1 MSAWRTTHS
10 TPFLRLSLRF
20 MQLDLCLSE
29 KEMRV
34 IQIHIGGKKNHLI
47 FKDGNHEKMG
57 REAKAII
64 DRLDWLSEGVNEP
77 RSTVRGRRGQR
88 EREGRRLS
96 LMRTEQVVREKSEAQ
111 GAGCPLAGRRGAFLL
126 REPFTQY

>member
-1 MSAWRTTHS
+1 
-10 TPFLRLSLRF
+10 
-20 MQLDLCLSE
+20 MQLDLCFSE

-88 EREGRRLS
+88 GDACR
-96 LMRTEQVVREKSEAQ
+96 
-111 GAGCPLAGRRGAFLL
+111 
-126 REPFTQY
+126 

>member
-1 MSAWRTTHS
+1 MANHTFNAVSQTLSSFHAIGPLSFRKRNESHSDTH
-10 TPFLRLSLRF
+10 R
-20 MQLDLCLSE
+20 
-29 KEMRV
+29 
-34 IQIHIGGKKNHLI
+34 GKKNHLI

-88 EREGRRLS
+88 ESEGRRLS
-96 LMRTEQVVREKSEAQ
+96 LMRTEQVVREQSEAQ